1 MRTLILLP
9 LAAALI
15 PSALGAEPSRPVQ
28 SADPAVLHSEIDS
41 VTVYPSSALVTRR
54 APVKLMDSP
63 QGEYVVP
70 GLPISLDPET
80 VRVRAEG
87 FEVMGVEARE
97 RFVRELPTERL
108 AELKKREAVLVSEL
122 GLLQEALGSAS
133 EGADYFAELL
143 EKGPLKRDEA
153 GVEGIVEAWAR
164 GSEFLL
170 DGYREA
176 LKAKRVAAGRV
187 DAKAQ
192 ELKQLRSEL
201 ASGADGR
208 GHQVRDV
215 FLTLEGPAGRAG
227 ELELS
232 YLVRGAS
239 WAPSYNLRADRKLDA
254 VELVYRAGV
263 VQTTGEDWTDV
274 ELLLSTANPEV
285 GAEAPALG
293 ALWLSLWDPEA
304 GRKMWKSSRGF
315 ADDAPAAGLA
325 MAPAESA
332 RNKDQAGSFA
342 SVLEGAGSLRYRVAR
357 RESVPS
363 RSDSST
369 VLVGRALLA
378 VEAEH
383 YCVPAQDE
391 NVWLR
396 GRTTNTS
403 SWVMLPGPAAVYF
416 GGDFVGRT
424 HLDSVRLGEEFELD
438 LGMDPGLTFE
448 RVELEKSSGSSGFF
462 GSRATET
469 RSWRLVFHA
478 QGAVGKEPDGSTRVL
493 VQAVLPRSSDERLK
507 VELDHAIPPVST
519 AERWKRSRADEGILT
534 WDLRVPEGLET
545 TIEWGYELSYPEDM
559 EVSR

>member
-1 MRTLILLP
+1 MRTLFLLP
-9 LAAALI
+9 LAAALL
-15 PSALGAEPSRPVQ
+15 PAALFAEPLDPNS

-41 VTVYPSSALVTRR
+41 VTVYPSSALVTRL
-54 APVKLMDSP
+54 APVDLP
-63 QGEYVVP
+63 GAQVGEFVFP
-70 GLPISLDPET
+70 GLPMSLDPET

-87 FEVMGVEARE
+87 FEVMGVETRQ
-97 RFVRELPTERL
+97 RFVKELPSERL
-108 AELKKREAVLVSEL
+108 AELKAKETVLVSEL
-122 GLLQEALGSAS
+122 GLLQMSLASAG
-133 EGADYFAELL
+133 ENADYFAELL
-143 EKGPLKRDEA
+143 KKGPVKKEEA
-153 GVEGIVEAWAR
+153 GKDGETETWAR

-170 DGYREA
+170 KGYREA
-176 LKAKRVAAGRV
+176 LGAKRAVKDDV
-187 DAKAQ
+187 DAKAEQ
-192 ELKQLRSEL
+192 LKELRSEI

-239 WAPSYNLRADRKLDA
+239 WAPSYDLRADRKLDL

-263 VQTTGEDWTDV
+263 IQTTGEDWNDV

-304 GRKMWKSSRGF
+304 GRRSRKAYRGF
-315 ADDAPAAGLA
+315 ADEAPADAA
-325 MAPAESA
+325 SMAPME
-332 RNKDQAGSFA
+332 QAAQSDDYFA

-363 RSDSST
+363 RSDKST
-369 VLVGRALLA
+369 VLVGRSRLA

-403 SWVMLPGPAAVYF
+403 PWVMLPGPAAVYF

-424 HLDSVRLGEEFELD
+424 NMDSVRLGEDFELD
-438 LGMDPGLTFE
+438 LGLDPGLTFE
-448 RVELEKSSGSSGFF
+448 RIELEKTAGSSGFF

-469 RSWRLVFHA
+469 HSWRLVFKA
-478 QGAVGKEPDGSTRVL
+478 RNAVGMLPNGTVPVF
-493 VQAVLPRSSDERLK
+493 VQGVLPRSSDERLE
-507 VELDHAIPPVST
+507 VDLDHAVPPLSK
-519 AERWKRSRADEGILT
+519 AERWKKARADEGILT
-534 WDLRVPEGLET
+534 WDLRVPRDGEA
-545 TIEWGYELSYPEDM
+545 TIEWGFELSFPEDM
-559 EVSR
+559 EISR